1 MMTTSTEKTSTV
13 ILLTNDGMG
22 NADSELQH
30 RLIRAYLTLL
40 NEYNMLPSVIC
51 FFTQGVKL
59 VVEGSPVLDLL
70 SSLEDKGV
78 WLIVCH
84 TCLNYF
90 GLQDKLEVGFV
101 GGMGDIIEA
110 QWRADKVITL

>member
-1 MMTTSTEKTSTV
+1 MTTSVEKSSTV
-13 ILLTNDGMG
+13 ILLNSDGMG
-22 NADSELQH
+22 NAEPELQH

-40 NEYNMLPSVIC
+40 NEYDMLPSVIC
-51 FFTQGVKL
+51 FITQGVKL

-90 GLQDKLEVGFV
+90 GLQDKLKVGFV

-110 QWRADKVITL
+110 QWRAEKVITL

>member
-1 MMTTSTEKTSTV
+1 MSTSVEKTSTV
-13 ILLTNDGMG
+13 ILLNSDGMG
-22 NADSELQH
+22 NADPELQH

-40 NEYNMLPSVIC
+40 DEYDMLPSAIC

-70 SSLEDKGV
+70 SELEEKGV

-90 GLQDKLEVGFV
+90 RLQDKLKVGFI
-101 GGMGDIIEA
+101 GGMGDVIEA
-110 QWRADKVITL
+110 QWRADKVIAL

>member
-1 MMTTSTEKTSTV
+1 MTTLTEKISTV

-22 NADSELQH
+22 NAEPELQH
-30 RLIRAYLTLL
+30 RLIRTYLTLL
-40 NEYNMLPSVIC
+40 NEYDVLPSVIC

-70 SSLEDKGV
+70 SSLEEKGV

-84 TCLNYF
+84 TCLDYF
-90 GLQDKLEVGFV
+90 GLQDKLQVGFV
-101 GGMGDIIEA
+101 GGMGDILEA
-110 QWRADKVITL
+110 QWRAEKVITL

>member
-1 MMTTSTEKTSTV
+1 MTTSTAKSSTV
-13 ILLTNDGMG
+13 ILLTKDGMG
-22 NADSELQH
+22 NADPALQH

-40 NEYNMLPSVIC
+40 DEYDVLPSVIC
-51 FFTQGVKL
+51 FYTQGVNL

-70 SSLEDKGV
+70 TSLENKGV

-84 TCLNYF
+84 TCLNHY
-90 GLQDKLEVGFV
+90 GLQDKLKVGFV
-101 GGMGDIIEA
+101 GGMGDILEA

>member
-1 MMTTSTEKTSTV
+1 MTTSVEKSSTV
-13 ILLTNDGMG
+13 ILLNSDGMG
-22 NADSELQH
+22 NAEPELQH

-40 NEYNMLPSVIC
+40 DGCDMLPSVIC

-70 SSLEDKGV
+70 SSLEEKGV

-90 GLQDKLEVGFV
+90 GLQDKLKVGFV

>member
-1 MMTTSTEKTSTV
+1 MTTSTKKNSTV
-13 ILLTNDGMG
+13 ILLNNDGMG
-22 NADSELQH
+22 NAEPELQH
-30 RLIRAYLTLL
+30 QLIRAYLTLL
-40 NEYNMLPSVIC
+40 NEYDMLPSAIC

-90 GLQDKLEVGFV
+90 GLQDKLKVGFV
-101 GGMGDIIEA
+101 GGMGDVIEA
-110 QWRADKVITL
+110 QWRAKKVITL

>member
-1 MMTTSTEKTSTV
+1 MTTSMEKKPTV
-13 ILLTNDGMG
+13 ILLSNDGMG
-22 NADSELQH
+22 NAEPELQH
-30 RLIRAYLTLL
+30 RLITAYLTLL
-40 NEYNMLPSVIC
+40 NEYDILPSVIC

-70 SSLEDKGV
+70 SSLEEKGV

-90 GLQDKLEVGFV
+90 GLQDKLKVGFV
-101 GGMGDIIEA
+101 GGMGDILEA
-110 QWRADKVITL
+110 QWRAEKVITL

>member
-1 MMTTSTEKTSTV
+1 MTTSRKKNSTV
-13 ILLTNDGMG
+13 ILLNNDGMG
-22 NADSELQH
+22 NADPELQH

-40 NEYNMLPSVIC
+40 NEYDMLPSAIC

-70 SSLEDKGV
+70 SALEEKGV

-84 TCLNYF
+84 TCLNHF
-90 GLQDKLEVGFV
+90 GLQEKLKVGFV
-101 GGMGDIIEA
+101 GGMGDVIEA

>member
-1 MMTTSTEKTSTV
+1 MSTSPEKNSTV
-13 ILLTNDGMG
+13 IILTNDGMG
-22 NADSELQH
+22 NADTKLQH

-40 NEYNMLPSVIC
+40 NEFDILPSVIC

-84 TCLNYF
+84 TCLNHF
-90 GLQDKLEVGFV
+90 GLQDKLQVGFV
-101 GGMGDIIEA
+101 GGMGDILEA
-110 QWRADKVITL
+110 QWRADKVITM